1 MQNNHLRN
9 IKKGEADP
17 KGQLLFFLGGVRKV
31 QEDNNGKLNPSH
43 FVGPSRSQGHGRP
56 WFSLCYPPEL
66 QLHSQNKIAILLV
79 IKGIAIAFVGKFCYI

>member
-1 MQNNHLRN
+1 MQDSINENPAYL
-9 IKKGEADP
+9 KLFTEADP
-17 KGQLLFFLGGVRKV
+17 KGQLLFFLGVREV

-66 QLHSQNKIAILLV
+66 QQYSLK
-79 IKGIAIAFVGKFCYI
+79 

>member
-1 MQNNHLRN
+1 MDRTHSIRLHNTANRRIPYE
-9 IKKGEADP
+9 IKNERLTQKVSFC
-17 KGQLLFFLGGVRKV
+17 FFWGGGREV

-66 QLHSQNKIAILLV
+66 QLHSLK
-79 IKGIAIAFVGKFCYI
+79 

>member
-1 MQNNHLRN
+1 MFIYIYPLVEFYTLQISLIECSIICNQPAL
-9 IKKGEADP
+9 KEADP

-56 WFSLCYPPEL
+56 WFSLCYPPEPL
-66 QLHSQNKIAILLV
+66 QRIL
-79 IKGIAIAFVGKFCYI
+79 K